1 MHAVGQFHS
10 ECPYC
15 NLQLVYVD
23 NIYQY
28 MFKTNVE
35 NALFEIAIN
44 LLIANPLSMPLGAL
58 PMLNWAICQI
68 RND

>member
-10 ECPYC
+10 ECTYC
-15 NLQLVYVD
+15 NLQLEYVD

-44 LLIANPLSMPLGAL
+44 LLNGNP
-58 PMLNWAICQI
+58 
-68 RND
+68 